1 MSTDSNETPRPLP
14 ARPNLRHLKD
24 QAKDLVK
31 SGAAASLSEAQ
42 FIIARQYGFASWP
55 KLQAHV
61 ALHEE
66 FNAARDANDVTR
78 MRAMVNAHV
87 SELMS
92 SGAATSVAEARAQVA
107 LLAQVKDWAE
117 IEEGLRSLEARGP
130 IALTSSEVRQLCRA
144 IEAQDVPRVQQL
156 MTRQPGLHR
165 APIGYGKNG
174 PLTFVAECDVP
185 PSAASLSLARWM
197 IEHGSDVHQG
207 GDGPL
212 MRAALVGGRIP
223 MMDLLVSLGAD
234 VNARWDGW
242 FPIIFA
248 ACEGV
253 DSASLT
259 WLLDHGAN
267 PNAADREGTSAL
279 DYVIGTYVRSPD
291 LATCIDL
298 LSAAGGVTKYAR
310 PGVLELL
317 CGRLD
322 RLAALIAAD
331 PVLTSTRFDEL
342 DFGATGGRMLTLK
355 GATLLHVAA
364 EYRHLDAIHLLLG
377 RGADVNGRASIDE
390 AGVGGQTAIFHAVTQ
405 ADDGGVAAT
414 RLLADRGADL
424 AVRAKL
430 PGHYER
436 QGEIVE
442 CTPLGYALRFQE
454 TRSDKGMTV
463 ALLRERGAPA

>member
-1 MSTDSNETPRPLP
+1 MSTDSNGTPRRLP
-14 ARPNLRHLKD
+14 ARPNLRLLKD

-31 SGAAASLSEAQ
+31 SGAAASLSDAQ
-42 FIIARQYGFASWP
+42 FRIARQYGFASWP
-55 KLQAHV
+55 KLQARV

-66 FNAARDANDVTR
+66 FHAALDANDVTR
-78 MRAMVNAHV
+78 IRAMVHANAA
-87 SELMS
+87 ELMS
-92 SGAATSVAEARAQVA
+92 SGAAASLAEAQAQLVLVA
-107 LLAQVKDWAE
+107 GVKDWEE
-117 IEEGLRSLEARGP
+117 IEAGLRSLEARETVAIP
-130 IALTSSEVRQLCRA
+130 SSEVRQLCRA
-144 IEAQDVPRVQQL
+144 IEAQDVPRVQHL
-156 MTRQPGLHR
+156 MTRQPTLHR
-165 APIGYGKNG
+165 APLGYGKNG

-197 IEHGSDVHQG
+197 IENGSDVHQG

-212 MRAALVGGRIP
+212 MRAALVGGRVP
-223 MMDLLVSLGAD
+223 MMELLVSLGAD
-234 VNARWDGW
+234 VNAKWDGW

-248 ACEGV
+248 PCEGV
-253 DSASLT
+253 EPASIR

-267 PNAADREGTSAL
+267 PNTANREGVSAL

-291 LATCIDL
+291 LVTCIDL
-298 LSAAGGVTKYAR
+298 LTTFGGVTKYAR

-317 CGRLD
+317 CGRLS
-322 RLAALIAAD
+322 RLAALIDAD
-331 PVLTSTRFDEL
+331 PSLTSTRFDEL

-364 EYRHLDAIHLLLG
+364 EYRHLDAIRLLLS

-390 AGVGGQTAIFHAVTQ
+390 SGVGGQTAIFHAVTQ

-414 RLLADRGADL
+414 RLLVDRGANL
-424 AVRAKL
+424 SLRAKL

-436 QGEIVE
+436 HGEVVE
-442 CTPLGYALRFQE
+442 YTPLGYALRFQE

>member
-1 MSTDSNETPRPLP
+1 M
-14 ARPNLRHLKD
+14 
-24 QAKDLVK
+24 
-31 SGAAASLSEAQ
+31 
-42 FIIARQYGFASWP
+42 
-55 KLQAHV
+55 

-66 FNAARDANDVTR
+66 FHAALDANDVR
-78 MRAMVNAHV
+78 RLRAMVHAHV
-87 SELMS
+87 AELMS
-92 SGAATSVAEARAQVA
+92 SGAAASLADAQAQVA
-107 LLAQVKDWAE
+107 LLAGVKDWEE
-117 IEEGLRSLEARGP
+117 IETGLHCLEGRGP
-130 IALTSSEVRQLCRA
+130 VAIPSSEVRQLCRA
-144 IEAQDVPRVQQL
+144 IEAQDVSRVQQL
-156 MTRQPGLHR
+156 MTRQPALHR

-185 PSAASLSLARWM
+185 PSAACLSLARWM
-197 IEHGSDVHQG
+197 IENGSDVHQG

-223 MMDLLVSLGAD
+223 MMELLVSLGAD
-234 VNARWDGW
+234 VNAKWDGW

-248 ACEGV
+248 PCEGV
-253 DSASLT
+253 DPASLK

-267 PNAADREGTSAL
+267 PNAADREGMSAL
-279 DYVIGTYVRSPD
+279 DYVIGSYVRSRD

-298 LSAAGGVTKYAR
+298 LAAAGGVTKYAR

-322 RLAALIAAD
+322 RLAALISAD
-331 PVLTSTRFDEL
+331 PALTSTRFDEL
-342 DFGATGGRMLTLK
+342 DFGTTGGRMLTLK

-364 EYRHLDAIHLLLG
+364 EYRHLDAIHLLLS
-377 RGADVNGRASIDE
+377 RGADVNGRASIDA
-390 AGVGGQTAIFHAVTQ
+390 AGIGGQTAIFHAVTQ

-414 RLLADRGADL
+414 RLLVDRGADL

-436 QGEIVE
+436 PGEVVE